1 VADTK
6 KDNNY
11 HDPGHDRF
19 EKSDASFK
27 VIAIWMAVIV
37 VLVHLVALAVWGYFN
52 YFSKQRYDAAMARRS
67 PLLAEGQVVQ
77 EIPGPVLQ
85 VAPAAHMS
93 QFLKEQD
100 RALNSYSWV
109 SKEAG
114 VIRIPIDVATSKV
127 LTSGMLKSRA
137 QNPETTGT
145 EAPEGARLPQDSSS
159 GRTFWNLQTL
169 N

>member
-6 KDNNY
+6 KDNQY
-11 HDPGHDRF
+11 HDPGQDRF
-19 EKSDASFK
+19 ERSDASFK
-27 VIAIWMAVIV
+27 TIAIWMAVIV

-52 YFSKQRYDAAMARRS
+52 WFSKQKLDAALARRS
-67 PLLAEGQVVQ
+67 PLLPQGQVAQ
-77 EIPGPVLQ
+77 QIPGPVLQ
-85 VAPAAHMS
+85 ISPAAHMS
-93 QFLKEQD
+93 QFLKEQN
-100 RALNSYSWV
+100 ATLESYSWV

-114 VIRIPIDVATSKV
+114 VVRIPIDVATSKV

-169 N
+169 K